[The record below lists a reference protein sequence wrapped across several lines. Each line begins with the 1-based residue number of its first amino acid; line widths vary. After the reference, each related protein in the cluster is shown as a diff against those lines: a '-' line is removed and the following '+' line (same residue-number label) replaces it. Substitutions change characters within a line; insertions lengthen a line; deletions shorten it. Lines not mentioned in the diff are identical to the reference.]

1 MISTEHLPSSIQALA
16 PTVNHYGYFAVGGL
30 LLLENLG
37 LPVPG
42 ETVLIASAVF
52 CAFGKLNI
60 IAVIV
65 IAIICAIFGD
75 NLGFA
80 IGRYGGHRLI
90 EKWGKYVFLTPKRI
104 SKAEGFYTKNG
115 VKVILVARFI
125 DGLRQANGIIAGL
138 TDIKW
143 KKFITFNAIGA
154 VLWVL
159 TWSLLGYYGANQITT
174 ILHYQLYFSI
184 GLAACVVLFI
194 TYKLLNKGAH
204 EAS

>member
-1 MISTEHLPSSIQALA
+1 MINSEHLPSSIQALA
-16 PTVNHYGYFAVGGL
+16 PTINHYGYFAVGGL

-42 ETVLIASAVF
+42 ETAAVF

-60 IAVIV
+60 IFVITL
-65 IAIICAIFGD
+65 AILCAIFGD

-80 IGRYGGHRLI
+80 VGRYGGHRLI
-90 EKWGKYVFLTPKRI
+90 EKWGKYILLTPKRI
-104 SKAEGFYTKNG
+104 DKAENFYTKNG
-115 VKVILVARFI
+115 VTVILIARFI

-138 TDIKW
+138 TEMKW

-159 TWSLLGYYGANQITT
+159 TWSLFGYYGIV
-174 ILHYQLYFSI
+174 IFIIYKIFSRRT
-184 GLAACVVLFI
+184 GS
-194 TYKLLNKGAH
+194 T
-204 EAS
+204 S